1 MADNILTTWGRIKDS
16 DIYYSFKKSP
26 TAIVS
31 SVILSLILFCSFFV
45 ELVTPYNP
53 FDPSSLSLMDAFT
66 PPSWTEDGL
75 SKFILG
81 TDGQGRDM
89 LSTIL
94 YGSRISLIVGF
105 SAIIFSLLLGVGL
118 GLTAGYFGGKY
129 EMIVMRLTDVQ
140 LTVPSILMA
149 LLVDGIARGLISRE
163 MHDEM
168 AIYVLIFAIGISEW
182 PQFARVSR
190 AATLVEKNKD
200 YISASKIIGV
210 SNLIIM
216 FKHIL
221 PNILRPILVIG
232 TIGLALAI
240 IAESTLSFL
249 GVGVPPTTPSL
260 GTLIRLG
267 NDFLFSGEWWITF
280 FPAIFLV
287 ILAFS
292 INLLGDWMRDT
303 LNPRLN
309 K

>member
-1 MADNILTTWGRIKDS
+1 MDNNNITLLNRIKNS
-16 DIYYSFKKSP
+16 DIYFSFIKSP
-26 TAIVS
+26 TAI
-31 SVILSLILFCSFFV
+31 LSTLILIIIFFCSFFV

-89 LSTIL
+89 LATIL

-105 SAIIFSLLLGVGL
+105 SAVIFALVLGVGL
-118 GLTAGYFGGKY
+118 GLSAGYFGGRY

-149 LLVDGIARGLISRE
+149 LLVDGIARGIISRE
-163 MHDEM
+163 LHDEM

-190 AATLVEKNKD
+190 AATLVEKNK
-200 YISASKIIGV
+200 YYVSASTIIGV
-210 SNLIIM
+210 SNIIIM

-221 PNILRPILVIG
+221 PNIMRPVLVIG

-240 IAESTLSFL
+240 IAEATLSFL

-303 LNPRLN
+303 LNPKLN
-309 K
+309 